1 MVYSLGHIVF
11 GVIFIFPDDHFGSS
25 ASTKDVARLNLYFAD
40 SRLQVIALKLQVVK
54 LNLQVADLR
63 Q

>member
-11 GVIFIFPDDHFGSS
+11 GIIFIFLDDHFGSS
-25 ASTKDVARLNLYFAD
+25 ASKKDVAKLNLYFAD
-40 SRLQVIALKLQVVK
+40 SRLQVVKLNLQVVK